1 MYSCSIKKTHPPFS
15 WTVLDIPLFQ
25 YISRVLDV
33 HSLTIRCIYPQ
44 LEVHISTYIYIWYIY
59 IYFFVFCVYI
69 VYTFFSK
76 QDSVFCFSCFFDLCA
91 IWIPTMPPRLLPLDR
106 DQGPRFH
113 WKGHR
118 YTVHEFTESR
128 WMSLGVKFF
137 GEVLSPSK
145 REELGWSLDPQ
156 IGFSYFRFKIFKYW
170 SSLVEIWL
178 GMARVGYD
186 GVNDITYFG
195 RNYQRVV
202 KCMVV
207 FECALQG
214 A

>member
-1 MYSCSIKKTHPPFS
+1 M
-15 WTVLDIPLFQ
+15 L
-25 YISRVLDV
+25 

-44 LEVHISTYIYIWYIY
+44 PGGTYTYIYKDINI
-59 IYFFVFCVYI
+59 
-69 VYTFFSK
+69 FFSK
-76 QDSVFCFSCFFDLCA
+76 HPQRYRFLFLNFFWFACHLNPPPLL
-91 IWIPTMPPRLLPLDR
+91 PTMRPRLLPLDR

-128 WMSLGVKFF
+128 WMSLGVRFLGGSFKK
-137 GEVLSPSK
+137 GGVGVGIWIPKLVLAISGS
-145 REELGWSLDPQ
+145 RS
-156 IGFSYFRFKIFKYW
+156 
-170 SSLVEIWL
+170 SSLGVFWL
-178 GMARVGYD
+178 GMATVGYD

-202 KCMVV
+202 ICMVV

>member
-1 MYSCSIKKTHPPFS
+1 MYIPPA
-15 WTVLDIPLFQ
+15 W
-25 YISRVLDV
+25 R
-33 HSLTIRCIYPQ
+33 
-44 LEVHISTYIYIWYIY
+44 YIYVYIQGY
-59 IYFFVFCVYI
+59 KHFFFKTPPKIPFFVSQFFLICVP
-69 VYTFFSK
+69 FESPP
-76 QDSVFCFSCFFDLCA
+76 LL
-91 IWIPTMPPRLLPLDR
+91 PTMRPRLLPLDR

-128 WMSLGVKFF
+128 WMSLGVRFLGGSFKK
-137 GEVLSPSK
+137 GGVGVGIWIPKLVLAISGS
-145 REELGWSLDPQ
+145 RS
-156 IGFSYFRFKIFKYW
+156 
-170 SSLVEIWL
+170 SSLGVFWL
-178 GMARVGYD
+178 GMATVGYD

-202 KCMVV
+202 ICMVV